1 MRMLGL
7 LALLALGMR
16 AVGQQ
21 PPDPASPPADAPVNK
36 ERIEAALKLTTAEAG
51 KYAFTLQ
58 NEPASSVKLR
68 REPVLRWSNPS
79 VGEVHG
85 NVFLWTVDQRP
96 AVVGS
101 LFKWFTPH
109 THMSHEFH
117 SLAEQPLTGRYDG
130 RDRWTPSAPGLA
142 FAPLPDAPAP
152 AASPTQRL
160 LAMKRLT
167 KDFAAT
173 KHERDGAR
181 QELRLLTQPIYRYAS
196 AEHKVLDGALFVFV
210 QGTDPEVFLLLEARG
225 NSGMEAWHFAA
236 TRMNSVGFTLRY
248 QDKEVWSAEIMP
260 WSDITSHAQPYTS
273 FGFNMP

>member
-1 MRMLGL
+1 MSADRRDAGNASPRRQAGPTSAPPLFRHRVMRMLGL

-130 RDRWTPSAPGLA
+130 RDRWTPSAPPRITGA
-142 FAPLPDAPAP
+142 ASISRRWAAPARP
-152 AASPTQRL
+152 CRPRSAPGSWTRSP
-160 LAMKRLT
+160 
-167 KDFAAT
+167 
-173 KHERDGAR
+173 
-181 QELRLLTQPIYRYAS
+181 
-196 AEHKVLDGALFVFV
+196 
-210 QGTDPEVFLLLEARG
+210 
-225 NSGMEAWHFAA
+225 
-236 TRMNSVGFTLRY
+236 
-248 QDKEVWSAEIMP
+248 
-260 WSDITSHAQPYTS
+260 
-273 FGFNMP
+273 